1 MDSAR
6 SGKKGWNMRREEALK
21 LVEEKVKTRNL
32 VKHMLAVEAGMRAL
46 AKHLGENE
54 EQWALAG
61 LLHDLD
67 YEETKDRPDLHGKRT
82 VEILKGK
89 GFADEAV
96 LRAILA
102 HAGHKEPETP
112 LEIGLTATDPLTGLI
127 VAAALVHPQK
137 LSGLTAQN
145 VLNRYKEK
153 SFARSASR
161 EHIALGEKLG
171 LPLPLFIDLVLSA
184 MKGIANDLGL

>member
-1 MDSAR
+1 MERA
-6 SGKKGWNMRREEALK
+6 EALK
-21 LVEEKVKTRNL
+21 LVQERVKTKNL

-46 AKHLGENE
+46 AQRLGGDRER
-54 EQWALAG
+54 WALAG

-82 VEILKGK
+82 VEILRSL
-89 GFADEAV
+89 GFADEE
-96 LRAILA
+96 LLSAILA
-102 HAGHKEPETP
+102 HAGHKEPEKP
-112 LEIGLTATDPLTGLI
+112 MEIGLTAVDPLTGLI
-127 VAAALVHPQK
+127 VAAALVHPER

-161 EHIALGEKLG
+161 ENIALCQKLG
-171 LPLPLFIDLVLSA
+171 LDLPAFAELVLSA
-184 MKGIANDLGL
+184 MKGIAQELGL